1 MINAQKV
8 TLHSTIVQTPGNI
21 VSDMDGEKV
30 MLSVEKGKYYNLG
43 VLGGV
48 IWELIEHPITGDKIV
63 KSLLSQY
70 EVDQKEC
77 EEEVMFF
84 LHHLLD
90 EELIK
95 VSY

>member
-1 MINAQKV
+1 MINTHKV
-8 TLHSTIVQTPGNI
+8 KLHSLVAQTPGNI

-48 IWELIEHPITGDKIV
+48 IWELIEHPITGEEIV
-63 KSLLSQY
+63 KNLLSQY
-70 EVDQKEC
+70 KVDPKEC

-84 LHHLLD
+84 LNDLKE

-95 VSY
+95 VMN